1 MNERKWYM
9 LFSIPTY
16 LYIKIIAQ
24 VSLMT
29 CFNLNSLVI
38 LHNNY
43 FLLSFNKK
51 EILKMMQFRIVNT
64 IKHMYLMLNYI
75 Y

>member
-29 CFNLNSLVI
+29 CFNLNSSVI

-43 FLLSFNKK
+43 SFLSFNKK
-51 EILKMMQFRIVNT
+51 EILNMIQFRIVNT

>member
-1 MNERKWYM
+1 M

-29 CFNLNSLVI
+29 CFNFNSLVI
-38 LHNNY
+38 LHNY
-43 FLLSFNKK
+43 YSLLSFNKK
-51 EILKMMQFRIVNT
+51 EILNMMQFRIVNT